1 MSSVDM
7 FPGCPFPVSR
17 VGLGFGLGG
26 IFRRVESPQHF
37 MRALEFAIDLGVNHI
52 DSAQNYAAGQSEE
65 LIGKLSRAKKQNL
78 LISTK
83 LDTHSYSKILVE
95 GAVDASLRRLK
106 MDEIPLLYLHW
117 PNPSVPL
124 EETLDSLS
132 RLVKIGKVNSVGLS
146 NFSLS
151 QLREARKI
159 LGDVPI
165 SAIQSEYNL
174 FDRSAENDLIP
185 YCAENSL
192 AFVAYSPLDQGK
204 ILGDSVR
211 LATLDSIAERVGIS
225 SAELALAWILRSSAA
240 FVIPSSSNPRR
251 IRSNTLSREIQID
264 EQTAAEVEKLTRSR
278 VVEIPAGDITVASDD
293 SGRRDVMANLEEAL
307 SNVMQF
313 SPSPVELA
321 EELAKGATLKP
332 VRVRMSSNS
341 SDGDKYVLTEG
352 RVRYWAHVIHYG
364 LDANV
369 PALLRRL

>member
-1 MSSVDM
+1 MSAVYM

-65 LIGKLSRAKKQNL
+65 LIGELSRAKKQNL

-83 LDTHSYSKILVE
+83 LDTHSYSKILVG

-132 RLVKIGKVNSVGLS
+132 RLVRIGKVKSVGLS

-151 QLREARKI
+151 QIREARKI

-185 YCAENSL
+185 YCAENSM

-278 VVEIPAGDITVASDD
+278 VVEIPAGNITVASDD

-321 EELAKGATLKP
+321 EELAKGGTLKP
-332 VRVRMSSNS
+332 VRVRKSSNS

-352 RVRYWAHVIHYG
+352 RVRYWAHVIHNG
-364 LDANV
+364 LDGKV